1 MKQSVYDGHSSQMSL
16 SGCPHKSRDLVK
28 LWPCQFLYIEGFFLA
43 FPQAISFGCHCAP
56 GWWVLS
62 W

>member
-1 MKQSVYDGHSSQMSL
+1 MGVLIGAMTQ
-16 SGCPHKSRDLVK
+16 VK

-62 W
+62 Q